1 VVRVTPARPPC
12 LLPALPD
19 PSLAALHAQA
29 DGNHFDVGQQ
39 AMANLAA
46 YDAGREVVGPR
57 RRGVPRGRPVKPLS
71 DAEIQ
76 RLARE
81 EPERLI
87 AIIGDP
93 STDTVTLTFAAE
105 RAGMLPGSRHPL
117 MRLLMHDEPVV
128 REGAVYGLVL
138 PSPRR

>member
-46 YDAGREVVGPR
+46 YDAAVKSWIRVAAACLEVG
-57 RRGVPRGRPVKPLS
+57 
-71 DAEIQ
+71 Q
-76 RLARE
+76 
-81 EPERLI
+81 
-87 AIIGDP
+87 
-93 STDTVTLTFAAE
+93 
-105 RAGMLPGSRHPL
+105 
-117 MRLLMHDEPVV
+117 
-128 REGAVYGLVL
+128 
-138 PSPRR
+138 